1 MGQRLQRQGNAWQ
14 SELDAWVNVCKP
26 GPVEEAR
33 ARLGCG
39 ILIKFCDLLH
49 ARMFESNSES
59 LAIRDRSQTV
69 PHRNGID
76 CSLLLSVTDKLPSQT
91 GSDGNRYCFPI
102 ERQLKQPQMDEDIT
116 RLTDASS
123 PSLLKSA
130 ALEELLTENS
140 FDGLK
145 RKCEGLGITALG
157 KLNRLRMAESILF
170 HQSARQSRQSPE
182 LEGGKV
188 LSCMV
193 CRVVTVLTSAS
204 PHR

>member
-14 SELDAWVNVCKP
+14 SELECWIRVRTQD
-26 GPVEEAR
+26 PVEVAR
-33 ARLGCG
+33 ARLGCC

-49 ARMFESNSES
+49 EGMFQSNSES
-59 LAIRDRSQTV
+59 WKIRKGSQTV
-69 PHRNGID
+69 SHRNGID

-182 LEGGKV
+182 LEGKV